1 MKTSFL
7 CFFILFASCVLNAQ
21 DKVKFGDVSKEE
33 LSMTTYENDPE
44 AAAVVLYEER
54 STWYD
59 FVSTGELQVSHKYH
73 VRIKIL
79 TDEGLDYANRTV
91 STYIGRTRAGSES
104 LSGLSGNT
112 FNLENGKVEKIQLS
126 KAHIFEEKVSDRR
139 LRTKFT
145 FQSVKPGS
153 VIEYRYEIK
162 SPIYAYLPDV
172 VFQRSIPVKYSKYE
186 LIIPEYFTFNRDSKG
201 YEPIKYKGQKENQMF
216 VIGTNRI
223 TSISEKML
231 FETENLPGLKN
242 ENYVWSLDD
251 FMTRVSFELQGITI
265 PGSVYKQF
273 SNTWTTV
280 ATEMLGYSNFGKQFN
295 HKLFKDDFATL
306 IKPEMDEKSKL
317 RAIYNMVRSKVKW
330 NDVATVWANDP
341 KDALKKGLGTS
352 GEINALLICAL
363 REAGYDAYPVAMSRR
378 HEGRIS
384 FSHPTIDDLRYF
396 IVGCSTGDGTV
407 YMDAAAK
414 FGDLDVLPI
423 ECMSDFARS
432 IRPDNLSDWINLT
445 AINSAANRHVINVLM
460 EFDADGVL
468 SGNVTEILQGEVRYG
483 FRTRYD
489 GYKDQDEYLEKRQ
502 SDEKI
507 QITDFKVEGT
517 SNADER
523 TALSFKFTKDDVIL
537 GDDHIYMNPILVPVH
552 GENPFKAEQ
561 RRLPV
566 EFSYPTSII
575 INANV
580 KIPEGYAVEELP
592 KPQALALNDADASFV
607 YRIQEDGNGSIV
619 VRLRYDLKKILYSQP
634 EYEHLRDFYTHLV
647 NANISQVVLK
657 KVK

>member
-7 CFFILFASCVLNAQ
+7 FVFLFFASCVLNAQ
-21 DKVKFGDVSKEE
+21 DKVKFGDVSVGE

-44 AAAVVLYEER
+44 AAAVILHEER
-54 STWYD
+54 ATRYD
-59 FVSTGELQVSHKYH
+59 FVTTGQLYAYHRYH

-79 TDEGLDYANRTV
+79 TDEGLDYANQTV
-91 STYIGRTRAGSES
+91 STYVGKIRMDSEL

-112 FNLENGKVEKIQLS
+112 FNLENGKIVKTQLS
-126 KAHIFEEKVSDRR
+126 KNHIFEEKISDRR
-139 LRTKFT
+139 TRTKFT
-145 FQSVKPGS
+145 FQAIKPGS
-153 VIEYRYEIK
+153 VIEYRFEIQ
-162 SPIYAYLPDV
+162 SPLYTYLPDV

-186 LIIPEYFTFNRDSKG
+186 LLIPEWFTFSRETKG
-201 YEPIKYKGQKENQMF
+201 YESIRYKVQKENQMF
-216 VIGTNRI
+216 VFGTDRI
-223 TSISEKML
+223 NSISEKML

-242 ENYVWSLDD
+242 ENNVWSLND

-273 SNTWTTV
+273 SNTWATV

-295 HKLFKDDFATL
+295 HKLFKDEFASL
-306 IKPEMDEKSKL
+306 IKPEMDEKSKV
-317 RAIYNMVRSKVKW
+317 RAIYNMVKSKVKW
-330 NDVATVWANDP
+330 NDVSTVWANDP

-384 FSHPTIDDLRYF
+384 FSYPTIDDLRYF
-396 IVGCSTGDGTV
+396 VVGCSVGDGTV

-414 FGDLDVLPI
+414 YGDLDVLPI

-432 IRPDNLSDWINLT
+432 IRSDNLSNWVDLS
-445 AINSAANRHVINVLM
+445 AINSTANRHVINILM
-460 EFDADGVL
+460 NFDSDGVL
-468 SGNVTEILQGEVRYG
+468 SGSITENLAGEARYSFRARYG
-483 FRTRYD
+483 
-489 GYKDQDEYLEKRQ
+489 GYKDENEYLEKRQ
-502 SDEKI
+502 SDDKI
-507 QITDFKVEGT
+507 QITDFKTGGM
-517 SNADER
+517 SNEENR
-523 TALSFKFTKDDVIL
+523 TTLSFEFTKNDVVL
-537 GDDHIYMNPILVPVH
+537 GDDHIYMTPILVPIH

-561 RRLPV
+561 RKLPV
-566 EFSYPTSII
+566 EFSYPVGIVINTII
-575 INANV
+575 

-592 KPQALALNDADASFV
+592 KPQILALNEADAAFSYLV
-607 YRIQEDGNGSIV
+607 QEDGNGSIV
-619 VRLRYDLKKILYSQP
+619 VRLKYDLKKILYPQT

-647 NANISQVVLK
+647 DANISQIVLK